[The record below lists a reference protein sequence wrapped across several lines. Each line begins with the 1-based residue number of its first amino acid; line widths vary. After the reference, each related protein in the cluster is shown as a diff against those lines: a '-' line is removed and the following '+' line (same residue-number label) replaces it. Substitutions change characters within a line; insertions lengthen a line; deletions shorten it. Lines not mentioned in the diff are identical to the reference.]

1 MLKEISEDLNS
12 IKKFQSAMKD
22 TLIKIKN
29 HLQGNNIRVDEAKI
43 QFRDLKHKEA
53 KHNQSEQEEKRIQ
66 KRKIRI
72 V

>member
-29 HLQGNNIRVDEAKI
+29 HLQGNKSRVDDGKNQINDMEHEEAKN
-43 QFRDLKHKEA
+43 
-53 KHNQSEQEEKRIQ
+53 NQLDQQEEK
-66 KRKIRI
+66 
-72 V
+72 